1 MKGMYIKRVDVC
13 NNIST
18 SKVVSE
24 VFIVKD
30 IPYVFTLSG
39 EQIPLSEI
47 KQVSE
52 EVINLPDEC

>member
-1 MKGMYIKRVDVC
+1 MYIKRVDVC